1 MKKLNLGVYEIAW
14 ISWVKGLIMGALLL
28 LLCSCGVAF
37 QYSALNHAGYADG
50 IYGDKQIVIEIPN
63 DTKIDTITSVN
74 QLRYKLRTDFNFR
87 YNFTQYAMS
96 QPYSFYW
103 NNPRLEGIWRPYN
116 RFDIYFYSNHF
127 WNDWAFNYP
136 FNYGWGWNNWGWNR
150 PWYGWNRPYS
160 PWTNWGSSWYNGP
173 FNNLGYNVVWNS
185 GRRSNIAYINGPRGS
200 RNIQNTI
207 NNNKRIRSYPNNN
220 NNNIDKIVN
229 NIRENINNNNI
240 IYNRPNNNNIINTK
254 PRINN
259 TPPNNWRPSN
269 NNSRPVYNNISTP
282 TRSTNS
288 TSRSTSSSR
297 GGNSRGKN

>member
-87 YNFTQYAMS
+87 YNFAQYAMS

-220 NNNIDKIVN
+220 NNIDKIVN

-259 TPPNNWRPSN
+259 TPTNNWRPSN